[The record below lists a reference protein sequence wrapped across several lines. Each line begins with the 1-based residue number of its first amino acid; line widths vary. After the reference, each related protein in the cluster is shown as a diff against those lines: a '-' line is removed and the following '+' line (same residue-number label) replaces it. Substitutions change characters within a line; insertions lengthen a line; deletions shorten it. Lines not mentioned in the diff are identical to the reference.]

1 MAGPNQSG
9 IHEAVRTQISQRFSY
24 GGDWSALFDQDD
36 IPLGDWNGRMIN
48 WINFK
53 LGTSIPDYPG
63 ALQVF
68 AESQGFDNWASMNT
82 IDFSD
87 PEEE

>member
-1 MAGPNQSG
+1 
-9 IHEAVRTQISQRFSY
+9 
-24 GGDWSALFDQDD
+24 
-36 IPLGDWNGRMIN
+36 MIN